1 MGNTN
6 TTVKELKSKIKD
18 LTANYEKRIYD
29 LEQLLEISRSLC
41 STLEISKLFDSITFT
56 CMAQLHVINAGVFMI
71 DSLTNEKFLLETRQS
86 ITDTTLPI
94 EYSFSVSDP
103 IVKLLNDEK
112 VPLSPEYI
120 KEVCPESEALS
131 LLTNLNATMVIPLSQ
146 KNHMNGLLFLGERL
160 VFDSDTT
167 YTESEKK
174 QIMEIGDL
182 AALAINNAIL
192 IERSSTDMMTK
203 LKLKYFFYNVL
214 SDKLYEAMEHKNQLS
229 VIMFDID
236 FFKKFNDTYGHEC
249 GDYVL
254 KEVASI
260 IKSSL
265 REYDLASRYGGE
277 EFTVLLSNTGKEEA
291 ITVANRIRTNIEEH
305 EFCFEQQN
313 MNVTISGGVSMFD
326 YDTNQITDPQ
336 ELVSQ
341 ADQGLYMSKR
351 NGRNQ
356 ISFADPSVNIL
367 TEEKNE
373 SK

>member
-1 MGNTN
+1 MGKTG

-94 EYSFSVSDP
+94 EYSFSVTDP

-120 KEVCPESEALS
+120 KEVCPESESLS